1 MGERGSCPE
10 SAKEGHDLSICP
22 LSVRPGCSTQAYIS
36 PQALKG
42 SRAQGRRGWDIL
54 IGLTVLP
61 TPALLAECFV
71 SQRMIRLIT
80 SRQGSS
86 SSKMYRVLYST
97 VLFFDTAL

>member
-1 MGERGSCPE
+1 M
-10 SAKEGHDLSICP
+10 ICP
-22 LSVRPGCSTQAYIS
+22 LSVRGPRDRGTAGCSTQAYIS

-42 SRAQGRRGWDIL
+42 SRAQGRRRWDIL

-86 SSKMYRVLYST
+86 SSKIVPGSAT
-97 VLFFDTAL
+97 VLFFDTALPLYG